1 MVQVCWL
8 DHLAL
13 FFLHQ
18 VNQVN
23 FHNDCGTMTAPYT
36 LSQALVL
43 LVKVKKSKVQKA
55 NLLVL

>member
-43 LVKVKKSKVQKA
+43 LVKVKKK
-55 NLLVL
+55 